1 MKSKVT
7 YLYDMRQASV
17 PEELRKWRVSEAE
30 VQVQLARVA
39 AAHPVETKPS
49 TVALGDSVLCRTAGK
64 EAKWNRDALPF
75 YPGRNMLPEVETA
88 LVGMQVGETRE
99 VGDKEITVME
109 ITRRQP
115 APLTDALI
123 AEEGIEGVSTL
134 AQYRDWWKHNTE
146 QDRRNRAL
154 SSIVYCLQAEV
165 VSHSQILCDEAEMD
179 RMSHK
184 MAQKQYTAM
193 VNAGIDPTV
202 PDEGVDF
209 LTEEEALEKMAQ
221 ENRMR
226 LMGCI
231 VNEHYATVLYPMPK
245 EEYETALKE
254 MEMSMGKTRDELLEY
269 AGETLVNDFIYNKVF
284 YTQASAYAETLLED

>member
-30 VQVQLARVA
+30 VQAQLARVA
-39 AAHPVETKPS
+39 AAHPVETKPD
-49 TVALGDSVLCRTAGK
+49 TVETGDSVLCRTAGR
-64 EAKWNRDALPF
+64 EEKWNRDALPF
-75 YPGRNMLPEVETA
+75 YPGRNMMPEAENV
-88 LVGMQVGETRE
+88 LIGMHVGETKKA
-99 VGDKEITVME
+99 GDKTITVLE
-109 ITRRQP
+109 ITRRRP

-123 AEEGIEGVSTL
+123 ACECVEGVSTL
-134 AQYRDWWKHNTE
+134 SQYTEWWKRNTE
-146 QDRRNRAL
+146 QERRNKAV
-154 SSIVYCLQAEV
+154 SNIVYRLQAEV
-165 VSHSQILCDEAEMD
+165 VSHSEILCDEVEMD
-179 RMSHK
+179 RMSHEL
-184 MAQKQYTAM
+184 AQKQYTAM

-221 ENRMR
+221 ENRLR

-231 VNEHYATVLYPMPK
+231 VNEHYATVLYPMSK

-254 MEMSMGKTRDELLEY
+254 MEADMGKTREELLEY
-269 AGETLVNDFIYNKVF
+269 AGEALMNDFIYNKVF
-284 YTQASAYAETLLED
+284 YAHASAFAETLLED

>member
-17 PEELRKWRVSEAE
+17 PEELRKWRVSDEE
-30 VQVQLARVA
+30 VQAQLARVA
-39 AAHPVETKPS
+39 AAHPVETKPG
-49 TVALGDSVLCRTAGK
+49 TVELGDSVLCRTTGK
-64 EAKWNRDALPF
+64 ETKWNREALPF
-75 YPGRNMLPEVETA
+75 YPGRNMLPEVEAA
-88 LVGMQVGETRE
+88 LVGMEVGETRE
-99 VGDKEITVME
+99 VGDKTITVLE
-109 ITRRQP
+109 ITRRRP
-115 APLTDALI
+115 SPLTDSLI

-146 QDRRNRAL
+146 QERRNRAL
-154 SSIVYCLQAEV
+154 SGIVYRLQAEV
-165 VSHSQILCDEAEMD
+165 VSHSQILCDEVEMD
-179 RMSHK
+179 RMSHEL
-184 MAQKQYTAM
+184 AQKQYTAM

-231 VNEHYATVLYPMPK
+231 VNEHYATVLYPMSK
-245 EEYETALKE
+245 EEYAAALKE
-254 MEMSMGKTRDELLEY
+254 MEMSMGKTREELMEY
-269 AGETLVNDFIYNKVF
+269 AGETLINDFIYNKVF
-284 YTQASAYAETLLED
+284 YAQASAYAETLLED